1 LKKEKEEKEMTET
14 QASIFESGKGESA
27 VSGQHRA
34 QTPINHILERLSP
47 LELPGKEQFANYLRH
62 KSRLNHKRSTLD
74 GSFTSTM
81 LFLDFYGKSGKY
93 DLKDLERADL
103 EAFIEHEQDRGLKIS
118 TVKTR
123 MAFIMA
129 FLHFLVEQN
138 LVPGTAMKKTIRFK
152 LPDALPRAIAPKDLR
167 KLLSMIHNTRDRALI
182 LLLLRTGIRIGE
194 ALGLTLNDI
203 DLRDR
208 KVHLF
213 QGEKNSMGRVVYFS
227 DDAFFALK
235 RWFKRRDPG
244 KQFLFYGQ
252 AERPLCYS
260 AASRFKKYLSRANL
274 TDKGYTVHSLRHTY
288 ASELLNAGMRLE
300 CLQKLMGHQDIEMT
314 GRYARLTDTTRKE
327 EYFRAMAKIEK
338 GEIDGDYR

>member
-1 LKKEKEEKEMTET
+1 MIEA
-14 QASIFESGKGESA
+14 QASIHERDKRESA
-27 VSGQHRA
+27 VSGEHRV
-34 QTPINHILERLSP
+34 QTPVNHILERLSP
-47 LELPGKEQFANYLRH
+47 LELPAKEEFANYLRH
-62 KSRLNHKRSTLD
+62 KSRLNHKRRTLD
-74 GSFTSTM
+74 SSFTSTV
-81 LFLDFYGKSGKY
+81 LFLDFYRKSGKD

-123 MAFIMA
+123 MAFLMA
-129 FLHFLVEQN
+129 FLHFLIEQN
-138 LVPGTAMKKTIRFK
+138 LIPGTAVKKPIRFK

-167 KLLSMIHNTRDRALI
+167 KLLCVIHNTRDRALI

-213 QGEKNSMGRVVYFS
+213 QGEKNSLGRVVYFS
-227 DDAFFALK
+227 DDAFFVLR
-235 RWFKRRDPG
+235 RWLKRRDPE

-252 AERPLCYS
+252 ADRPLCYS
-260 AASRFKKYLSRANL
+260 AASSRFKKYLTRAKL

-300 CLQKLMGHQDIEMT
+300 CLQKLLGHQDIEMT
-314 GRYARLTDTTRKE
+314 GRYARLTDVTRKE

>member
-1 LKKEKEEKEMTET
+1 MTET
-14 QASIFESGKGESA
+14 QACIYEPCKSESA
-27 VSGQHRA
+27 VSSEHHA
-34 QTPINHILERLSP
+34 KTPINHVLERLSP
-47 LELPGKEQFANYLRH
+47 LELPAKEQFANYLRH
-62 KSRLNHKRSTLD
+62 KSRLNHKRRTLD
-74 GSFTSTM
+74 SSFTSTI
-81 LFLDFYGKSGKY
+81 LFLDFYRKSGKH

-123 MAFIMA
+123 MAFLMA
-129 FLHFLVEQN
+129 FLHFLVEQSFI
-138 LVPGTAMKKTIRFK
+138 PGTAIKKTIRFK

-167 KLLSMIHNTRDRALI
+167 KLLSVIHNTRDRALL

-194 ALGLTLNDI
+194 ALGLTLNDL

-227 DDAFFALK
+227 EDAFFALS
-235 RWFKRRDPG
+235 RWLKRRDSE
-244 KQFLFYGQ
+244 KQLLFYGQ
-252 AERPLCYS
+252 ADRPLCYS
-260 AASRFKKYLSRANL
+260 AAASRFKKYLTRAKL

-314 GRYARLTDTTRKE
+314 GRYARLTDKTRKE

>member
-1 LKKEKEEKEMTET
+1 MTET
-14 QASIFESGKGESA
+14 QASIYEPVKSESA
-27 VSGQHRA
+27 VSGEHRA
-34 QTPINHILERLSP
+34 RTPIHRILERLSP
-47 LELPGKEQFANYLRH
+47 LELPAKEQLANYLRH
-62 KSRLNHKRSTLD
+62 KSWLNHKRSTLD
-74 GSFTSTM
+74 SSFTSTV
-81 LFLDFYGKSGKY
+81 LFLDFYRKSGKE
-93 DLKDLERADL
+93 DLRDLERADL

-138 LVPGTAMKKTIRFK
+138 LIPGTAMKRTIRFK

-167 KLLSMIHNTRDRALI
+167 KLLCVIHNTRDRALI
-182 LLLLRTGIRIGE
+182 VLLLRTGIRIGE
-194 ALGLTLNDI
+194 ALGLTLHDI

-227 DDAFFALK
+227 GDAFFALR
-235 RWFKRRDPG
+235 RWLKRRDLG
-244 KQFLFYGQ
+244 RQFLFYGRGD
-252 AERPLCYS
+252 RPLCYS
-260 AASRFKKYLSRANL
+260 AAANRFKKYLTRAKL

-314 GRYARLTDTTRKE
+314 GRYARLTDITRKE

-338 GEIDGDYR
+338 GESDGEYR

>member
-1 LKKEKEEKEMTET
+1 MTQT
-14 QASIFESGKGESA
+14 QASIHEPSESA
-27 VSGQHRA
+27 VSGEHRA
-34 QTPINHILERLSP
+34 QTPVNHILERLSP
-47 LELPGKEQFANYLRH
+47 LEFPAKDQLANYLRH
-62 KSRLNHKRSTLD
+62 KSRLNHKRRTLD
-74 GSFTSTM
+74 SSFTSTR
-81 LFLDFYGKSGKY
+81 LFLDFYRELGKE
-93 DLKDLERADL
+93 DLKDLERGDL

-123 MAFIMA
+123 MASLMA
-129 FLHFLVEQN
+129 FLHFLVEQD
-138 LVPGTAMKKTIRFK
+138 LIPATATKKTIRFK

-167 KLLSMIHNTRDRALI
+167 KLLCAIHNTRDRALI

-235 RWFKRRDPG
+235 RWLKRRDPG

-252 AERPLCYS
+252 TDRPLCYS
-260 AASRFKKYLSRANL
+260 AAASRFKKYLTRAKL

-300 CLQKLMGHQDIEMT
+300 CLQKLLGHQDIEMT
-314 GRYARLTDTTRKE
+314 GRYARLTDKTRKE

-338 GEIDGDYR
+338 GEIDGDDR

>member
-14 QASIFESGKGESA
+14 QASILESGESA

-34 QTPINHILERLSP
+34 QTPINHILERLTP
-47 LELPGKEQFANYLRH
+47 LEIPAKEQLANYLRH

-74 GSFTSTM
+74 GSLTSTR

-123 MAFIMA
+123 MACIMA

-138 LVPGTAMKKTIRFK
+138 LIPGTAIKKTIRFK

-167 KLLSMIHNTRDRALI
+167 KLLSVIHNTRDRALI

-194 ALGLTLNDI
+194 ALGLTLHDI

-227 DDAFFALK
+227 DDAYFALK
-235 RWFKRRDPG
+235 RWLKRRDPG

-260 AASRFKKYLSRANL
+260 AAASRFKKYLSRAKL

>member
-14 QASIFESGKGESA
+14 QPTTHEPIKSKGA
-27 VSGQHRA
+27 VPIGPHRA
-34 QTPINHILERLSP
+34 PIDHVLGRLSP
-47 LELPGKEQFANYLRH
+47 LELPAKEQFENYLRH

-74 GSFTSTM
+74 SSFTAIM
-81 LFLDFYGKSGKY
+81 LFLDFYKRSGKH
-93 DLKDLERADL
+93 DLQDLVRADL

-123 MAFIMA
+123 MAFVVA
-129 FLHFLVEQN
+129 FLHFLIEQD
-138 LVPGTAMKKTIRFK
+138 LIPGTALKKTIRFK
-152 LPDALPRAIAPKDLR
+152 LPDTLPRAIAPGDVR
-167 KLLSMIHNTRDRALI
+167 KLLSVIHHTRDRALI

-194 ALGLTLNDI
+194 ALGLTLHDL
-203 DLRDR
+203 DLRER
-208 KVHLF
+208 AVHLF

-235 RWFKRRDPG
+235 RWLKRRDPE

-252 AERPLCYS
+252 GERPLSYS
-260 AASRFKKYLSRANL
+260 AAASRFKKYLTRAKL
-274 TDKGYTVHSLRHTY
+274 TEKGYTVHALRHTM
-288 ASELLNAGMRLE
+288 ASELLNGGMHLE

-314 GRYARLTDTTRKE
+314 GRYARLTDKTRRE